1 MLTRRIIPCL
11 DVKAGRVVKGISFVN
26 HRDAGDPVALAAAYD
41 AAGADELVFYDIT
54 ASSDERA
61 TMIDVVE
68 RTAAQVFI
76 PLTVGGGIRTVE
88 DMYRMLRAGADKIS
102 INTAAVLTPQLI
114 EDGAKRFGSQCIVLS
129 IDARRVQSS
138 ELKVQSSDD
147 ESQLL
152 TLNSKLLTSRWEVF
166 THTGA
171 NARVTGLDAVE
182 WARRGVELGAGEI
195 VINSMDA
202 DGTHAGYDL
211 ELLRAISD
219 HVGVPV
225 IASGGAGTP
234 AHLYAGMVDGH
245 ADAVLAASIF
255 HFGTYTIADVKQYLA
270 ERGVPIRDA
279 VSSQQ

>member
-11 DVKAGRVVKGISFVN
+11 DVKNGRVVKGVAFLN

-76 PLTVGGGIRTVE
+76 PLTVGGGIRTVD
-88 DMYRMLRAGADKIS
+88 DMYRMLRAGADKVS
-102 INTAAVLTPQLI
+102 INTAAVLNPALI
-114 EDGAKRFGSQCIVLS
+114 EEGARRFGSQCIVLS
-129 IDARRVQSS
+129 IDARRTPKTEDGGLRTEEEGPPLSSQSS
-138 ELKVQSSDD
+138 VLSPEK
-147 ESQLL
+147 
-152 TLNSKLLTSRWEVF
+152 WEVF

-171 NARVTGLDAVE
+171 NARATHLDAVE

-211 ELLRAISD
+211 ALLRAISD
-219 HVGVPV
+219 TVGVPV

-234 AHLYAGMVDGH
+234 AHMHAGLAEGH

-255 HFGTYTIADVKQYLA
+255 HFGTYSIADVKGYLA
-270 ERGVPIRDA
+270 ERGVPIRQTVD
-279 VSSQQ
+279 